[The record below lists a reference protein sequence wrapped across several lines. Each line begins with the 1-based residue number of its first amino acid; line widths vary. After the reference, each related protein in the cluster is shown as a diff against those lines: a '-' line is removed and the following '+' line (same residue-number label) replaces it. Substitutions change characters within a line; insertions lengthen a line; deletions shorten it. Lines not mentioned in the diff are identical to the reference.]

1 MGADA
6 DTVCVMSL
14 TEALLAALR
23 ALRAN
28 RMRSALTV
36 LGIVVGVAA
45 VVCMVAVGAGAQA
58 QVAETMRTLGA
69 NLLIVVPGA
78 QASGGARLSAGT
90 RQTLTEE
97 DAAAIARRVPGIEI
111 SSPLVSRNVQVIA
124 GNQNWATLVAG
135 IHPDYLL
142 AREWPMA
149 HGRMFTAREVE
160 AGAKVTVIGSMIA
173 EQLFGGHVRLGE
185 VLRIGSI
192 PFTIIG
198 ELDTKGQA
206 GSGRSQDDVVF
217 IPLSAAQ
224 SRVLGSEREGLD
236 FIALKLADA
245 ASVASA
251 KRRVAALLRERH
263 HLRREAA
270 DDFSIQN
277 PADVLSAREDALR
290 TFALLLTAVASVSL
304 VVGGI
309 SIMNIMLV
317 SVTERTREI
326 GLCIAVGARR
336 GDIRR
341 QFLVEATA
349 LALIGGFVGAFAG
362 GVAAAFV
369 AWYANWPVLI
379 SWWTIVLACGFA
391 SSVGICFGVYPAYRA
406 SQLDP
411 MVALRFE

>member
-1 MGADA
+1 
-6 DTVCVMSL
+6 MSVSEGL
-14 TEALLAALR
+14 RAALR

-58 QVAETMRTLGA
+58 QVAETIRTLGA

-78 QASGGARLSAGT
+78 QDSGGARLSAGT
-90 RQTLTEE
+90 RHTLTEE
-97 DAAAIARRVPGIEI
+97 DAGAVGRVVPGVQI
-111 SSPLVSRNVQVIA
+111 SSPLVSRNAQVIA

-135 IHPDYLL
+135 IKPDYLL
-142 AREWPMA
+142 AREWPIA
-149 HGRMFTAREVE
+149 HGRMFTGGEVD
-160 AGAKVTVIGSMIA
+160 AGAKVAVIGSMIA
-173 EQLFGGHVRLGE
+173 EQLFRGQVRLGE

-217 IPLSAAQ
+217 IPLSTAQ

-245 ASVASA
+245 ASLEPA
-251 KRRVAALLRERH
+251 KRRVTALLRERH
-263 HLRREAA
+263 HLRQEAA
-270 DDFSIQN
+270 DDFSVQN
-277 PADVLSAREDALR
+277 PADVLSARHDAMR

-304 VVGGI
+304 IVGGI

-326 GLCIAVGARR
+326 GLCMAVGARR
-336 GDIRR
+336 RDIRQ
-341 QFLVEATA
+341 QFLIEAMA
-349 LALIGGFVGAFAG
+349 LALMGGLVGAVAG
-362 GVAAAFV
+362 AAAAAFI

-379 SWWTIVLACGFA
+379 SWWTVMLACGFA
-391 SSVGICFGVYPAYRA
+391 GVVGIGFGVYPAYRA

-411 MVALRFE
+411 MAALRFE